1 MRNNIQWVVFDL
13 GGVVVKL
20 NIDGALD
27 ELARRS
33 DTDRKLIESFVSA
46 RDESGLSLDEKL
58 QLGLLEIDEYI
69 DLLNRGLRR
78 RLTREEIIDLRMQVI
93 QGEDEEVL
101 EIIRALSVERKVA
114 GF

>member
-27 ELARRS
+27 ELARSS

-58 QLGLLEIDEYI
+58 QLGLLEID
-69 DLLNRGLRR
+69 
-78 RLTREEIIDLRMQVI
+78 
-93 QGEDEEVL
+93 
-101 EIIRALSVERKVA
+101 
-114 GF
+114 